1 MPLIPNFA
9 SDMMNLLTN
18 TDTAGAIFILAIVIA
33 SGLFLG
39 KFKVK
44 GISLGTTWILFMGIL
59 LGHMGLRI
67 NPVMLSFI
75 KDFGLILFVFAIGLQ
90 VGPGFFHSFRKDGLP
105 MNLMAIGLVLL
116 AVLTTYI
123 IHLVSGENLGIM
135 TGIMSGAVTNTPGLG
150 AAQQTL
156 TDAAVASPDTTAAGA
171 GIASAYAVAYP
182 LGVLGAIAVLLLSKV
197 VFKINIDREKEL
209 ASKGES
215 DEGNAYRLACR
226 VENPALFGK
235 TIHDIAGD
243 DNTEHL
249 VIARMRRDDK
259 VFFPDLDLPLQEGDM
274 LLIVTD
280 IQHKDRVGIIFGE
293 ELPVDMKEW
302 QQSGTSLVSSR
313 LSITKS
319 SLTGKSLRKLD
330 VRRKY
335 GVTVTRIVRSGV
347 DLQADADLILQMGD
361 SIKVVGSQEGI
372 ERLAKLV
379 GNQPESL
386 HKPNLVPI
394 FFGIALGVALGT
406 LPIHF
411 PSMPQPLK
419 LGLAGGPLI
428 VAILLGHFGPKL
440 RITTYT
446 ALSANLMIRELG
458 ISLFMAAV
466 GLGAGKTFVASL
478 VGGGY
483 MWVLYGAII
492 TLVPMTVIALLAR
505 WVMKMDFFKICGL
518 LAGGTTDPALLSFAE
533 QMYGSGRIAVNYATV
548 YPLAMFLRVVAAQ
561 VLIMIML

>member
-1 MPLIPNFA
+1 ML
-9 SDMMNLLTN
+9 NLLTQS
-18 TDTAGAIFILAIVIA
+18 DTAGAIFILALVIA
-33 SGLFLG
+33 SGLFLS

-44 GISLGTTWILFMGIL
+44 GISIGTTWILFMGIL
-59 LGHMGLRI
+59 LGHLGLEI

-105 MNLMAIGLVLL
+105 MNMLALGLVLL
-116 AVLTTYI
+116 AVATTFI
-123 IHLVSGENLGIM
+123 IHLITGENLGIM

-156 TDAAVASPDTTAAGA
+156 ADAASASEEVAAASA

-182 LGVLGAIAVLLLSKV
+182 LGVLGAIAVLLLCKSL
-197 VFKINIDREKEL
+197 FKLDLAKEKER
-209 ASKGES
+209 ASQGDDGEGS
-215 DEGNAYRLACR
+215 AYRLACR

-235 TIHDIAGD
+235 NLRDVMGE
-243 DNTEHL
+243 DNPDHL
-249 VIARMRRDDK
+249 VVARMKRGDK
-259 VFFPDLDLPLQEGDM
+259 VFFPDLDLPLQEGDE

-280 IQHKDRVGIIFGE
+280 VQHKDKARIIFGE
-293 ELPVDMKEW
+293 EYPVNMNEW
-302 QQSGTSLVSSR
+302 KPDGTKLVALR

-319 SLTGKSLRKLD
+319 SITGKSLRKLD

-335 GVTVTRIVRSGV
+335 GVTVTRIQRAGV
-347 DLQADADLILQMGD
+347 DLQADADLILQVGD
-361 SIKVVGSQEGI
+361 SMKVVGVEEGI
-372 ERLAKLV
+372 QRLAKLV
-379 GNQPESL
+379 GNEPESL
-386 HKPNLVPI
+386 HKPNLIPI
-394 FFGIALGVALGT
+394 FFGIALGILVGMI
-406 LPIHF
+406 PIRF

-446 ALSANLMIRELG
+446 ALSANLMIREIG

-483 MWVLYGAII
+483 MWVLYGALI
-492 TLVPMTVIALLAR
+492 TLIPMTVIALVAR
-505 WVMKMDFFKICGL
+505 WFLKMDFFKICGL
-518 LAGGTTDPALLSFAE
+518 LAGGTTDPALLSFSE
-533 QMYGSGRIAVNYATV
+533 QMFGSGRIAVNYATV
-548 YPLAMFLRVVAAQ
+548 YPLTMFLRVVAAQ
-561 VLIMIML
+561 VIIMIML

>member
-1 MPLIPNFA
+1 ML
-9 SDMMNLLTN
+9 NLLAQR
-18 TDTAGAIFILAIVIA
+18 DTASAILILAVVIA
-33 SGLFLG
+33 LGLFLG
-39 KFKVK
+39 KFKIK
-44 GISLGTTWILFMGIL
+44 GISLGSTWILFMGIL
-59 LGHMGLRI
+59 LGHLGLRI

-75 KDFGLILFVFAIGLQ
+75 RDFGLILFVFAIGLQ

-105 MNLMAIGLVLL
+105 MNLMAVGLVLL

-156 TDAAVASPDTTAAGA
+156 SDASAAAPGIEEAAS

-182 LGVLGAIAVLLLSKV
+182 LGVLGAIGVLLLSKA
-197 VFKINIDREKEL
+197 VFRVNMDKEKER
-209 ASKGES
+209 ASKGE
-215 DEGNAYRLACR
+215 DNEGSAYRLACQ

-235 TIHDIAGD
+235 TIHDIVGEENAD
-243 DNTEHL
+243 HL
-249 VIARMRRDDK
+249 VIARMERDGK
-259 VFFPDLDLPLQEGDM
+259 VFFPDLDLPLLEGDR

-280 IQHKDRVGIIFGE
+280 VQHKDKVRIIFGE

-302 QQSGTSLVSSR
+302 QQSGTKLMASR

-319 SLTGKSLRKLD
+319 SITGKSLRKLD

-361 SIKVVGSQEGI
+361 SMKVVGSEEGI

-386 HKPNLVPI
+386 HKPYLIPI
-394 FFGIALGVALGT
+394 FFGIALGVALGMI
-406 LPIHF
+406 PIHF
-411 PSMPQPLK
+411 ASMPQPLK

-446 ALSANLMIRELG
+446 AISANLMIREIG

-466 GLGAGKTFVASL
+466 GLGAGKTFVSSL

-492 TLVPMTVIALLAR
+492 TLVPMTAIALLAR

-548 YPLAMFLRVVAAQ
+548 YPLTMFLRVVAAQ

>member
-1 MPLIPNFA
+1 ML
-9 SDMMNLLTN
+9 NLLTQR
-18 TDTAGAIFILAIVIA
+18 DTAGAIFILAIVIA
-33 SGLFLG
+33 SGLYLA

-59 LGHMGLRI
+59 LGHLGLRI
-67 NPVMLSFI
+67 NPIMLGFI

-105 MNLMAIGLVLL
+105 MNLLALGLVLL
-116 AVLTTYI
+116 AVATTYV

-156 TDAAVASPDTTAAGA
+156 SAATGSTPESAAQVASAAS

-182 LGVLGAIAVLLLSKV
+182 LGVLGAIAVLLVSKV
-197 VFKINIDREKEL
+197 LFKVDIKKEKEI
-209 ASKGES
+209 ASQGE
-215 DEGNAYRLACR
+215 DEEGSAYRLACR
-226 VENPALFGK
+226 VENPAIYGK
-235 TIHDIAGD
+235 TVHDIVGEENPD
-243 DNTEHL
+243 HL
-249 VIARMRRDDK
+249 VISRMKRGEK

-274 LLIVTD
+274 LFIITD
-280 IQHKDRVGIIFGE
+280 VQHKDIVRIIFGE
-293 ELPVDMKEW
+293 EVPINMEEW
-302 QQSGTSLVSSR
+302 KVSGTKLVAGR
-313 LSITKS
+313 LSVTQS
-319 SLTGKSLRKLD
+319 SITGKSLRKLD
-330 VRRKY
+330 IRRKY
-335 GVTVTRIVRSGV
+335 GVTVTRILRAGV
-347 DLQADADLILQMGD
+347 DLQADADLILQVGD
-361 SIKVVGSQEGI
+361 SLKVVGSEEGI
-372 ERLAKLV
+372 QRLARLV
-379 GNQPESL
+379 GNEPESL
-386 HKPNLVPI
+386 HKPNLIPI
-394 FFGIALGVALGT
+394 FFGIALGVALGM
-406 LPIHF
+406 LPIRF

-446 ALSANLMIRELG
+446 ALSANLMIREIG

-483 MWVLYGAII
+483 MWVLYGALI
-492 TLVPMTVIALLAR
+492 TLIPMTIVALVAR
-505 WVMKMDFFKICGL
+505 WILKMDFFKICGL
-518 LAGGTTDPALLSFAE
+518 LSGGTTDPALLSFAE

-548 YPLAMFLRVVAAQ
+548 YPLTMFLRVVAAQ
-561 VLIMIML
+561 VMIMIML

>member
-1 MPLIPNFA
+1 ML
-9 SDMMNLLTN
+9 NLLTQR
-18 TDTAGAIFILAIVIA
+18 DTAGAIFILAIAIA
-33 SGLFLG
+33 SGLYLA

-59 LGHMGLRI
+59 LGHLGLRI
-67 NPVMLSFI
+67 NPMVLSFI

-105 MNLMAIGLVLL
+105 MNLLSMGLVLL
-116 AVLTTYI
+116 AVITAYV

-156 TDAAVASPDTTAAGA
+156 SDAVSVSGENAAQIA
-171 GIASAYAVAYP
+171 DATYGIASGYAVAYP
-182 LGVLGAIAVLLLSKV
+182 LGVLGAIAVLLFCKALFKV
-197 VFKINIDREKEL
+197 NIDKEKEK
-209 ASKGES
+209 ASQDD
-215 DEGNAYRLACR
+215 DEEGSAYRLVCK

-235 TIHDIAGD
+235 TVHDIVGEENPD
-243 DNTEHL
+243 HL
-249 VIARMRRDDK
+249 VIARMKRAGK
-259 VFFPDLDLPLQEGDM
+259 VFFPDLDLPLQEGDK

-280 IQHKDRVGIIFGE
+280 VQHKEKARIIFGE
-293 ELPVDMKEW
+293 ELPVNMEEW
-302 QQSGTSLVSSR
+302 RPKGTKLVASR

-319 SLTGKSLRKLD
+319 SITGKSLRKLD

-335 GVTVTRIVRSGV
+335 GVTVTRILRSGV
-347 DLQADADLILQMGD
+347 ELQADADLILQVGD
-361 SIKVVGSQEGI
+361 SMKVVGSEESI
-372 ERLAKLV
+372 ERLAHLV
-379 GNQPESL
+379 GNEPETL
-386 HKPNLVPI
+386 HKPNLLPI
-394 FFGIALGVALGT
+394 FFGIALGVLVGT
-406 LPIHF
+406 LPIRF

-446 ALSANLMIRELG
+446 ALSANLMIREIG

-466 GLGAGKTFVASL
+466 GLGAGKTFVSSL
-478 VGGGY
+478 VSGGY

-492 TLVPMTVIALLAR
+492 TLIPMTVIALLAR
-505 WVMKMDFFKICGL
+505 YAFKMDFFKICGL
-518 LAGGTTDPALLSFAE
+518 LAGGTTDPALLSFTE

-548 YPLAMFLRVVAAQ
+548 YPLTMFLRVVAAQ
-561 VLIMIML
+561 VMIMIML

>member
-1 MPLIPNFA
+1 ML
-9 SDMMNLLTN
+9 NLLTQR
-18 TDTAGAIFILAIVIA
+18 DTAGAIFILALVIA
-33 SGLFLG
+33 SGLFLA

-59 LGHMGLRI
+59 LGHLGLRI

-105 MNLMAIGLVLL
+105 MNLLALGLVVL
-116 AVLTTYI
+116 AVATTYV
-123 IHLVSGENLGIM
+123 IHLLSGENLGIM

-156 TDAAVASPDTTAAGA
+156 SDATGVPAERAALVADAAT

-197 VFKINIDREKEL
+197 LFKVDLDREKEQ
-209 ASKGES
+209 ASQGEKARGS
-215 DEGNAYRLACR
+215 AYRLACR

-235 TIHDIAGD
+235 TVHDIIGEENAD
-243 DNTEHL
+243 HL
-249 VIARMRRDDK
+249 VISRMKRDGK

-280 IQHKDRVGIIFGE
+280 IQHRTKVRIIFGE
-293 ELPVDMKEW
+293 ELPVDMEEW
-302 QQSGTSLVSSR
+302 SQDGTALVSGR
-313 LSITKS
+313 LSVTKS
-319 SLTGKSLRKLD
+319 SITGKSLRKLD

-335 GVTVTRIVRSGV
+335 GVTVTRILRAGV
-347 DLQADADLILQMGD
+347 DLQADADLILQVGD
-361 SIKVVGSQEGI
+361 SLTVVGSEEGI
-372 ERLAKLV
+372 AQLARLV

-386 HKPNLVPI
+386 HRPNVIPI
-394 FFGIALGVALGT
+394 FFGIALGVLLGT

-411 PSMPQPLK
+411 PHMPQPLK

-446 ALSANLMIRELG
+446 ALSANLMIREIG

-478 VGGGY
+478 VSGGY
-483 MWVLYGAII
+483 MWVLYGALI
-492 TLVPMTVIALLAR
+492 TLIPMSVIALVAR
-505 WVMKMDFFKICGL
+505 LVMKMDFFKICGL
-518 LAGGTTDPALLSFAE
+518 LAGGTTDPALLSFSE

-548 YPLAMFLRVVAAQ
+548 YPLTMFLRVVAAQ
-561 VLIMIML
+561 VMIMIML

>member
-1 MPLIPNFA
+1 ML
-9 SDMMNLLTN
+9 NLLTQR
-18 TDTAGAIFILAIVIA
+18 DTAGAIFILAIVIA
-33 SGLFLG
+33 SGLYLA

-59 LGHMGLRI
+59 LGHLGLRI
-67 NPVMLSFI
+67 NPIMLGFI

-105 MNLMAIGLVLL
+105 MNLLALGLVLL
-116 AVLTTYI
+116 AVATTYV

-156 TDAAVASPDTTAAGA
+156 SAATGSTPETAAQVASAAT

-182 LGVLGAIAVLLLSKV
+182 LGVLGAIAVLLVSKAL
-197 VFKINIDREKEL
+197 FKVDIKKEKEI
-209 ASKGES
+209 ASQGE
-215 DEGNAYRLACR
+215 DEEGSAYRLACR
-226 VENPALFGK
+226 VENPAIYGK
-235 TIHDIAGD
+235 TVHDIVGEENPD
-243 DNTEHL
+243 HL
-249 VIARMRRDDK
+249 VISRMKRGEK

-274 LLIVTD
+274 LFIITD
-280 IQHKDRVGIIFGE
+280 VQHKDIVRIIFGE
-293 ELPVDMKEW
+293 EVPINMEEW
-302 QQSGTSLVSSR
+302 KVSGTKLVAGR
-313 LSITKS
+313 LSVTQS
-319 SLTGKSLRKLD
+319 SITGKSLRKLD
-330 VRRKY
+330 IRRKY
-335 GVTVTRIVRSGV
+335 GVTVTRILRAGV
-347 DLQADADLILQMGD
+347 DLQADADLILQVGD
-361 SIKVVGSQEGI
+361 SLKVVGSEEGI
-372 ERLAKLV
+372 QRLARLV
-379 GNQPESL
+379 GNEPESL
-386 HKPNLVPI
+386 HKPNLIPI
-394 FFGIALGVALGT
+394 FFGIALGVALGM
-406 LPIHF
+406 LPIRF

-446 ALSANLMIRELG
+446 ALSANLMIREIG

-483 MWVLYGAII
+483 MWVLYGALI
-492 TLVPMTVIALLAR
+492 TLIPMTIIALVAR
-505 WVMKMDFFKICGL
+505 WILKMDFFKICGL
-518 LAGGTTDPALLSFAE
+518 LSGGTTDPALLSFAE

-548 YPLAMFLRVVAAQ
+548 YPLTMFLRVVAAQ
-561 VLIMIML
+561 VMIMIML

>member
-1 MPLIPNFA
+1 ML
-9 SDMMNLLTN
+9 NLLTQR
-18 TDTAGAIFILAIVIA
+18 DTAGAIFILAIVIA
-33 SGLFLG
+33 SGLYLG

-44 GISLGTTWILFMGIL
+44 GVSLGTTWILFMGIL
-59 LGHMGLRI
+59 LGHFGLRI

-105 MNLMAIGLVLL
+105 MNLLALGLVLL
-116 AVLTTYI
+116 AVITTYV
-123 IHLVSGENLGIM
+123 IHLISGENLGIM

-156 TDAAVASPDTTAAGA
+156 TDAAVASDEVTAAST

-182 LGVLGAIAVLLLSKV
+182 LGVLGAIAVLLLSKAL
-197 VFKINIDREKEL
+197 FKVNIEKEKER
-209 ASKGES
+209 ASKGER
-215 DEGNAYRLACR
+215 DEGSAYRLACR

-235 TIHDIAGD
+235 TVHDIVGD
-243 DNTEHL
+243 ENPDHM
-249 VIARMRRDDK
+249 VIARMKRGDK
-259 VFFPDLDLPLQEGDM
+259 VFFPDLDLPLEEGDK

-280 IQHKDRVGIIFGE
+280 IQHKDKVRIIFGKDF
-293 ELPVDMKEW
+293 PVDMNEW
-302 QQSGTSLVSSR
+302 RQDGTKLVAGR

-319 SLTGKSLRKLD
+319 SITGMSLRKLD
-330 VRRKY
+330 IRRKY
-335 GVTVTRIVRSGV
+335 GVTVTRILRAGV
-347 DLQADADLILQMGD
+347 DLQADADLILQVGD
-361 SIKVVGSQEGI
+361 SMKVVGSEEGI

-379 GNQPESL
+379 GNEPETL

-394 FFGIALGVALGT
+394 FFGIALGVVLGT
-406 LPIHF
+406 LPIRF

-446 ALSANLMIRELG
+446 ALSANLMIREIG

-483 MWVLYGAII
+483 MWVLYGALI
-492 TLVPMTVIALLAR
+492 TLIPMTVIALVAR
-505 WVMKMDFFKICGL
+505 LVMKMDFFKVCGL
-518 LAGGTTDPALLSFAE
+518 LSGGTTDPALLSFAE

-548 YPLAMFLRVVAAQ
+548 YPLTMFLRVVAAQ
-561 VLIMIML
+561 VMIMIML